1 MGQAAS
7 KSITKTASVAVSK
20 ATSNAGRAV
29 PSPPAKTAASEEMP
43 DDLLQFLQ
51 DAGPLK
57 PTKNNQEQS
66 APPRSA
72 NHQRQWQ
79 VQSMRLAENVPGHDT
94 KRTTSFSYRSDSDET
109 FRLDVVDF
117 YPLLRQTSSVEQ
129 FYQLY
134 ASGTSKTSES
144 DMTKLQ
150 DTIRY
155 LQLPRIM
162 KDVQD
167 NSYIGVRSEQ
177 IPFGLEETN
186 PEQVK
191 LVVQDLWESEQ
202 QASA

>member
-1 MGQAAS
+1 MGQVAS
-7 KSITKTASVAVSK
+7 KTVTKTASAAVSK
-20 ATSNAGRAV
+20 ANAVVPGRTI
-29 PSPPAKTAASEEMP
+29 PPKTAASAEMP

-57 PTKNNQEQS
+57 PTKKAEPS
-66 APPRSA
+66 PPRSTT
-72 NHQRQWQ
+72 HQRQWQ

-109 FRLDVVDF
+109 FRLDVVEF
-117 YPLLRQTSSVEQ
+117 YPLLLQGSVSIEQ
-129 FYQLY
+129 FYQQQHQHT
-134 ASGTSKTSES
+134 GTSKTPES
-144 DMTKLQ
+144 DIRTLQ

-167 NSYIGVRSEQ
+167 NSYIGVRAEQ

-191 LVVQDLWESEQ
+191 LVIQDLWEQ
-202 QASA
+202 QASAGKA

>member
-1 MGQAAS
+1 MGQSAS
-7 KSITKTASVAVSK
+7 KTVTKTASAAVSK
-20 ATSNAGRAV
+20 ANAGNTI
-29 PSPPAKTAASEEMP
+29 PPKTAASAEMP

-57 PTKNNQEQS
+57 PTKKPET
-66 APPRSA
+66 PRSTT
-72 NHQRQWQ
+72 HQRQWQ

-109 FRLDVVDF
+109 FRLDVVEF
-117 YPLLRQTSSVEQ
+117 YPLLLQGSSSVEQ
-129 FYQLY
+129 FYQQQQQH
-134 ASGTSKTSES
+134 AGTSKTPES
-144 DMTKLQ
+144 DIRKLQ

-155 LQLPRIM
+155 LQLPHIM

-186 PEQVK
+186 AEQVK
-191 LVVQDLWESEQ
+191 LVIQDLWEQ